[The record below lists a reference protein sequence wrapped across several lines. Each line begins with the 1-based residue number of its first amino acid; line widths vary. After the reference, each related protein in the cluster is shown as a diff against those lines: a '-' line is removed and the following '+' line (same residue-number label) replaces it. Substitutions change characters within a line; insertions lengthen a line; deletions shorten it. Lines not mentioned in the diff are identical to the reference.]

1 MAKPFDDITK
11 TLQDAV
17 YVSIGLGVIA
27 FQKLQVQRQELQKSL
42 ETASEGARSTIED
55 NLKLI
60 EERLRSFS

>member
-11 TLQDAV
+11 TLQDAI

-42 ETASEGARSTIED
+42 ETATEDARSTIED

-60 EERLRSFS
+60 EERLRSFT